1 MTCTFVYQKIN
12 ILNKMNGNSAKKVNS
27 HNNLNPKRV
36 GAINRELIICIY
48 ITRGQLRV
56 TTVVC
61 FLA

>member
-1 MTCTFVYQKIN
+1 
-12 ILNKMNGNSAKKVNS
+12 MNGNSAKKVNS

-36 GAINRELIICIY
+36 GAINRELIICID

>member
-27 HNNLNPKRV
+27 HNNLNLKRV
-36 GAINRELIICIY
+36 EAINRELIICID